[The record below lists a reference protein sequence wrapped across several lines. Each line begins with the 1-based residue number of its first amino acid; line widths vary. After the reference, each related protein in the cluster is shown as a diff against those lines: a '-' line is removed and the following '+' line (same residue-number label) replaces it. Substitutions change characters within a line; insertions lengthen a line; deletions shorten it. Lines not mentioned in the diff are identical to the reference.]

1 MQSRLSTLRARRM
14 AELMDELR
22 ELVVSALKL
31 PRTPESISP
40 GARLFGG
47 ELGLDSVDA
56 VGFVLAVEKRFAI
69 QITDADLARFPL
81 GTLRDVAALLVA
93 KGVTGR
99 LCGSRTKGL
108 PGNDGEL
115 G

>member
-1 MQSRLSTLRARRM
+1 M
-14 AELMDELR
+14 ADLMDELR
-22 ELVVSALKL
+22 ALVVSALKL

-40 GARLFGG
+40 SARLFGG

-56 VGFVLAVEKRFAI
+56 VGFVLAVEKRFSI

-81 GTLRDVAALLVA
+81 GTLRDVAALLVS